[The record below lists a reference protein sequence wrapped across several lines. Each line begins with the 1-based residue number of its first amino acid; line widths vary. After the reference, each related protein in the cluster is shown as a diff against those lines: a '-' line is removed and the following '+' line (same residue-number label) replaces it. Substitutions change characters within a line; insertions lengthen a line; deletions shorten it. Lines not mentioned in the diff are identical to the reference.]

1 MKNLILILIL
11 LLSNLFVQSIF
22 AFDRNDA
29 ECCNNCSKEDFNR
42 SLIYKFGMPKIHS
55 VIITENDERYDV
67 SVTNSVTN
75 YDGNII
81 TSECKES
88 SILKWAFEEM
98 PEELETIQHLK
109 IDYYDPLY
117 YNLTLSTQEGEIP
130 VASSTMQ
137 ITGNKKLIKKIG
149 ELRAFLIK
157 FWTSTFADYQNP

>member
-1 MKNLILILIL
+1 
-11 LLSNLFVQSIF
+11 
-22 AFDRNDA
+22 
-29 ECCNNCSKEDFNR
+29 
-42 SLIYKFGMPKIHS
+42 MPKIHS